1 MKGNIV
7 TFFFEGLIQVTAQ
20 LFVPLTTIEEV
31 IKQHQNGMTGHEI
44 KRSVKTSISVSS
56 SCPPNVVLPHF
67 PPILPSFPNPIYFER
82 GINSAIA
89 QHIRETRPFDNEI
102 LNACS
107 MFPGFVRKVSIFP
120 YFEFILGSEQTLKLL
135 SSNVCPLLFFNGTH
149 SMVRMRLQDTEF
161 QLITA
166 ATVSPGQDGEEDT
179 FVPVAHFIT
188 SSREAIAYKFF

>member
-1 MKGNIV
+1 M
-7 TFFFEGLIQVTAQ
+7 TAQ

-56 SCPPNVVLPHF
+56 SCPPPPNVVLPHS

-107 MFPGFVRKVSIFP
+107 MFPGFVRKVSILNS
-120 YFEFILGSEQTLKLL
+120 YWDLNRH
-135 SSNVCPLLFFNGTH
+135 SNCCHL
-149 SMVRMRLQDTEF
+149 
-161 QLITA
+161 
-166 ATVSPGQDGEEDT
+166 T
-179 FVPVAHFIT
+179 FVPC
-188 SSREAIAYKFF
+188 FFLMELTRW